1 MTEQN
6 LNAKQKYR
14 LLCEQEPSIPIFSK
28 AWWLDA
34 VAGDSWDVVLVENN
48 DGILASLPFVIKKRF
63 GLTILTQ
70 PKLTQ
75 TLGPWLRP
83 STAKYAKQLAQ
94 EKDLLQALFDQLP
107 PHAYYGQNWHHT
119 RTNWLPLYWKGYQQT
134 TRYTYRIND
143 LSDTDVL
150 WSEMQE
156 NIRREIRKA
165 KNKNNVKIYTDA
177 SIDDFLEL
185 NKKVFTRQGMAVPYT
200 EKLVRNIHKA
210 ASANNAGVFFIGE
223 DERRRKHAGVY
234 IVWDEH
240 NAYYLL
246 GGGDPELRSSGATSL
261 CMYEAIKFA
270 ATVTKSFDFEGS
282 MIEPI
287 ERFFRAFGAVQT
299 PYFAVSKTNSKLL
312 QIYRFLQSL
321 KK

>member
-48 DGILASLPFVIKKRF
+48 NGILASLPFVIKKRF

-143 LSDTDVL
+143 LSDLDTIY
-150 WSEMQE
+150 SNFE
-156 NIRREIRKA
+156 NNSK
-165 KNKNNVKIYTDA
+165 KNIKNAIEKYGLIVIEDCPL
-177 SIDDFLEL
+177 DDFLEL
-185 NKKVFTRQGMAVPYT
+185 NDMVFKRQNKATPYSRDFVR
-200 EKLVRNIHKA
+200 KLDKSLLKNKA
-210 ASANNAGVFFIGE
+210 RKIFIACDQDG
-223 DERRRKHAGVY
+223 RKHGAMY
-234 IVWDEH
+234 LIWDKFS
-240 NAYYLL
+240 AYALM
-246 GGGDPELRSSGATSL
+246 GGSNPVLRESGAISL
-261 CMYEAIKFA
+261 CRWEAIKFA

-282 MIEPI
+282 MLEGV
-287 ERFFRAFGAVQT
+287 ERSYRCFATVQT

-312 QIYRFLQSL
+312 QVYWFLQSL
-321 KK
+321 RK